1 MRRHIQHNTEG
12 GGGGGGG
19 EKFPPSMYSPN
30 GILHSVVDWEV
41 FVATVVVA
49 RIFIVSYHSFPS
61 FETKVSI
68 FTRTRRDLSTTLFD
82 CFFIFCCISDL
93 TVCNNSFSNH
103 SYLANSGLRISYGAC
118 ERLKTRN
125 KISFFSEI
133 VSHFNVS
140 IFCPKIK
147 CSYSNRLI
155 RSSSS
160 F

>member
-1 MRRHIQHNTEG
+1 
-12 GGGGGGG
+12 
-19 EKFPPSMYSPN
+19 MYSPN

-49 RIFIVSYHSFPS
+49 RRFIVSYHP
-61 FETKVSI
+61 FETEVSI
-68 FTRTRRDLSTTLFD
+68 FTRTRTDLSTTLFD
-82 CFFIFCCISDL
+82 CFFIFCWISDL

-118 ERLKTRN
+118 ERLETKM
-125 KISFFSEI
+125 KFHFSLEI

-140 IFCPKIK
+140 IFCPNIK